1 MTPDLFFEGITAIF
15 YLSSLTLLLP
25 GFAATL
31 IARAESSAAAVG
43 FVLAAILVSWF
54 RFSGNLA
61 EPPTRVLAA
70 AMVVSIIGLVIPL
83 VRRVNLVTGAAGAVC
98 GGVAALSWWP
108 ALSTHAGPVFV
119 DLPTSDARGLAEL
132 TIYMVGIFAPLIL
145 GASALAITP
154 NATTLPFRPLMLF
167 SGAAVLGVFT
177 LLLFS
182 GTMPDLATWLGER
195 TMDTLGAG

>member
-25 GFAATL
+25 GAATTL
-31 IARAESSAAAVG
+31 IARTESSAAAVG

-54 RFSGNLA
+54 RFSDNLTV
-61 EPPTRVLAA
+61 PPTQVMAA
-70 AMVVSIIGLVIPL
+70 AMVISIIGLVVPL
-83 VRRVNLVTGAAGAVC
+83 VRRVNLVTGGAAAIC

-108 ALSTHAGPVFV
+108 ALGTHAGPVFV
-119 DLPTSDARGLAEL
+119 DLPTNDARGLAEL

-145 GASALAITP
+145 GASALALTP
-154 NATTLPFRPLMLF
+154 KATTLPFRPLMLF
-167 SGAAVLGVFT
+167 SGAGVLVVFT

-182 GTMPDLATWLGER
+182 STMPDLAQWLAER
-195 TMDTLGAG
+195 TIDTLAGR